1 MKRITALIISVILIL
16 SFLPSVSFASSTD
29 MRGVWVSTVTNLDF
43 PSAKGLSADEQKK
56 ELTDMF
62 DNFKNMGINTIIFQV
77 RPCGDALYKSSINP
91 WSQYLTGVQ
100 GQDPGYDP
108 LEFAVSEAHK
118 RGMELHAWL
127 NP

>member
-56 ELTDMF
+56 RTDRY
-62 DNFKNMGINTIIFQV
+62 V
-77 RPCGDALYKSSINP
+77 
-91 WSQYLTGVQ
+91 
-100 GQDPGYDP
+100 
-108 LEFAVSEAHK
+108 
-118 RGMELHAWL
+118 
-127 NP
+127 